1 MTRNN
6 TRAQVLAL
14 ALALSAAILPAV
26 SAPAASAP
34 ASPPPAPQ
42 SEKLLK
48 THFVVVQM
56 LSQSI
61 QVRSLT
67 DMREIH
73 TFSYSPELR
82 DKMQKLLN
90 AGGYQ
95 YGDKVVVWYRSGGDV
110 RIEDQGQTVQTEM
123 SLTGSP

>member
-1 MTRNN
+1 MARNN
-6 TRAQVLAL
+6 TRAQLLAAAL
-14 ALALSAAILPAV
+14 AFSALLLPVV

-34 ASPPPAPQ
+34 GSPTPAPQ

-48 THFVVVQM
+48 TNFVVVQM
-56 LSQSI
+56 LYQSI

-82 DKMQKLLN
+82 DKMQKIFN

-95 YGDKVVVWYRSGGDV
+95 YGDKVVVWYRSGENVALKIKGKP
-110 RIEDQGQTVQTEM
+110 
-123 SLTGSP
+123 SKPK